1 MTYDDWR
8 RSAVLQEGLLKEFI
22 ENNGIIVCK
31 TAQQRNDVLRYL
43 ADIGFRLTATAEM
56 HVRHNELDGDFLNPG
71 YNGMDTWGNS
81 IVDCYSV
88 RSVSNTARPTIDFS
102 SISHLIYGLPDQTK
116 EEFDAAF
123 AAFFSGEEVPT

>member
-22 ENNGIIVCK
+22 EDGGIVVCQ
-31 TAQQRNDVLRYL
+31 TAQQRNDTLRYL
-43 ADIGFRLTATAEM
+43 ADIGFTLTATAEM

-71 YNGMDTWGNS
+71 YAGND
-81 IVDCYSV
+81 IRGNHVVDCYSV
-88 RSVSNTARPTIDFS
+88 RSVSNINRPTIRFS
-102 SISHLIYGLPDQTK
+102 QISHLIYGLPDQTK

-123 AAFFSGEEVPT
+123 AALFSGEEVPA

>member
-22 ENNGIIVCK
+22 EDNGIIVCE
-31 TAQQRNDVLRYL
+31 TAQQRNDALRYL
-43 ADIGFRLTATAEM
+43 ADIGFTLTATAEM
-56 HVRHNELDGDFLNPG
+56 HVRHNELGGDFLNPG
-71 YNGMDTWGNS
+71 YLYKDACGNS

-88 RSVSNTARPTIDFS
+88 RHVSNTKRPMVDFS

-123 AAFFSGEEVPT
+123 AAFFSGEEVPA